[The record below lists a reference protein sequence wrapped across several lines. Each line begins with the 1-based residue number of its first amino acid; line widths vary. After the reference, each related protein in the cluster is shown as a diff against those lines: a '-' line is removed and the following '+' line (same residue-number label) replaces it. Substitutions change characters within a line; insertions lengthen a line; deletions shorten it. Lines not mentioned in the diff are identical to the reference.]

1 MLNDL
6 IELTTTAVHRDH
18 SPDLSHPLKS
28 NTSANDND
36 NDKDNMPPRR
46 RRASKSQSISSATA
60 GDMLPPALPI
70 TGRSSTSKSPSPV
83 ATRTAGGGGGG
94 HRRATSTSS
103 NNTGGGPGSPAS
115 ARQLANALTTRPPH
129 VIADKQEV
137 TVSRFVAAAVMSLVL
152 SSGLRTLASTY
163 TTLGRAEIA
172 AISDPAHSQ
181 NEWYVGGLLLWRIL
195 VLGVYW
201 FSGYDGESQYAVK
214 ICYGRK
220 MN

>member
-28 NTSANDND
+28 NTSATD

-83 ATRTAGGGGGG
+83 ATRTAGGGGG

-103 NNTGGGPGSPAS
+103 NNGGGGPGSPAS

-137 TVSRFVAAAVMSLVL
+137 TVSRFVPAAVMSLVL